1 MRNRRQGK
9 GERIR
14 DFAFSYRA
22 LCNKWN
28 SSLPESTIVKMIFKN
43 INPHLASQL
52 RGRVNSVDELVCLGH
67 QLEKDFEQ
75 QQEYGYRTNVR
86 SVNAPRNQKNVPN
99 RLAENPVLCWRCN
112 GQHPSGQCPN
122 YRTGQDY
129 RIIGR
134 LFLPG

>member
-1 MRNRRQGK
+1 MSTWKEFESAFQAAFLAEDYEDELAERVRNRRQGK

-52 RGRVNSVDELVCLGH
+52 RGRVNSVDELVRLGH

-75 QQEYGYRTNVR
+75 Q
-86 SVNAPRNQKNVPN
+86 
-99 RLAENPVLCWRCN
+99 
-112 GQHPSGQCPN
+112 
-122 YRTGQDY
+122 
-129 RIIGR
+129 
-134 LFLPG
+134 